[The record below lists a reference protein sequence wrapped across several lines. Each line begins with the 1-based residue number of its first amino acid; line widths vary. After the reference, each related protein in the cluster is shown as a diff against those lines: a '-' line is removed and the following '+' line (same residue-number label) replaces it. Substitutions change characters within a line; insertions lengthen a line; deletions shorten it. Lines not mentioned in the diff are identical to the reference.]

1 MSTLRTLVIVPAFNE
16 ENPLPKVLQELAEA
30 VPELDVLVVNDGS
43 TDGTS
48 RVAIQAGVIVASLP
62 FNLGVGAAL
71 RTGFSYALRNKYDRA
86 VQFDA
91 DGQHDASEIP
101 KLLTPL
107 AHGADMVV
115 GSRFTTAENR
125 YQPGRVRGG
134 AIALLRLLVN
144 LVTGQKLTD
153 TSSGFRAFG
162 RDLMEFFAR
171 TYPAEYLSDTVEALF
186 LASYAG
192 YVVVEVPTKMR
203 YRKGGLPSTRHFK
216 LPYHYI
222 RLLIVIAM
230 TISLKARKRR
240 DVDSDL

>member
-1 MSTLRTLVIVPAFNE
+1 MSSARALIIVPAFNE
-16 ENPLPKVLQELAEA
+16 EISLPKTLAELARLL
-30 VPELDVLVVNDGS
+30 PDIDVIVVDDGS
-43 TDGTS
+43 TDGTADKA
-48 RVAIQAGVIVASLP
+48 REAGVVVAPLP

-71 RTGFSYALRNKYDRA
+71 RTGFRYALRNRYDRV

-107 AHGADMVV
+107 EHGADMVI
-115 GSRFTTAENR
+115 GSRFATAESEYR
-125 YQPGRVRGG
+125 PGRVRGG
-134 AIALLRLLVN
+134 AIALLRLLVR
-144 LVTGQKLTD
+144 LLTGHRFTD

-192 YVVVEVPTKMR
+192 YVVAEIPTTMR
-203 YRKGGLPSTRHFK
+203 YRTGGLPSIRRVR
-216 LPYHYI
+216 LAYHYL
-222 RLLIVIAM
+222 RLLVVIAT
-230 TISLKARKRR
+230 TISLKARRR
-240 DVDSDL
+240 KGGNFRT